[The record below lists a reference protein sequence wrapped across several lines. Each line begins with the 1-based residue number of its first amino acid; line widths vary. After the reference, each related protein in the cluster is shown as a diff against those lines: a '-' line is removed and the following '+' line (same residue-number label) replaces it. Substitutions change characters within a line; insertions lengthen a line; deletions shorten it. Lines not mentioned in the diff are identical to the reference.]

1 MSPPEMTT
9 ISSEKS
15 SDSSAAL
22 IVIIVL
28 LVLGLGK
35 VNQNRVNEKQTL
47 TEKND
52 NYSQHLY

>member
-15 SDSSAAL
+15 SDSSPAL

-28 LVLGLGK
+28 LVLGLGQ

-47 TEKND
+47 TE
-52 NYSQHLY
+52 